1 MIEISEILSKN
12 FEFVRVD
19 LYEINNKIYFGE
31 FTFAPEGANSMFT
44 PIKYEYEIG
53 KNWK

>member
-1 MIEISEILSKN
+1 MIAISEILSKK
-12 FEFVRVD
+12 FDFVRVD

-31 FTFAPEGANSMFT
+31 YTFAPGGTNKLFK

-53 KNWK
+53 KKWV